1 MEIWNIMANQ
11 YLIFDVS
18 SLDQVDFDQVMETSA
33 ETVRKSIDQTKT
45 FIKWNGDSPNF
56 LDNLT
61 GKEGPYTQE
70 EILAILATE
79 TWETPIEDM

>member
-1 MEIWNIMANQ
+1 MANQ

-79 TWETPIEDM
+79 TWEAPIEDM